1 MDKKINRKEENPSY
15 CLVKD
20 SLGLVGDLCEHYGRK
35 MKGYLDTQ
43 IIRDMI
49 DKLEEKFHQKKIK
62 D

>member
-20 SLGLVGDLCEHYGRK
+20 SLGLVGDLCEHYGRE